1 MATKVVFR
9 KFRDGQ
15 IIALFP
21 EYKEQNGILS
31 YMAIGQ
37 HGASDYG
44 IIRKTAPAK
53 ENEYF
58 SLLNELQYIGYN
70 VKVCQRLTK

>member
-1 MATKVVFR
+1 MATKVIFR

-21 EYKEQNGILS
+21 EFKEKNGVLS

-37 HGASDYG
+37 HSEAGYNVIRAS
-44 IIRKTAPAK
+44 KPASPK
-53 ENEYF
+53 EYS